1 MPTYDYACTACGHR
15 LEIFHSM
22 QEKPRKKCPACKKS
36 RLERQIGAGAGFL
49 FRGSGF
55 YTTDYRSQSYK
66 DGASSESKSA
76 SEPKPAADCNGPC
89 SGGSGACANT
99 PQA

>member
-22 QEKPRKKCPACKKS
+22 QEKPRTKCPACKKS
-36 RLERQIGAGAGFL
+36 KLERQIGAGAGFL

-66 DGASSESKSA
+66 DGASSDSKS
-76 SEPKPAADCNGPC
+76 AADCNGPC
-89 SGGSGACANT
+89 SGGTGACANT

>member
-1 MPTYDYACTACGHR
+1 MPTYDYACSACGHR

-66 DGASSESKSA
+66 DGASSESK
-76 SEPKPAADCNGPC
+76 PAADCNGPC
-89 SGGSGACANT
+89 SGGTGACANT
-99 PQA
+99 PQN